1 MSTRKFTDQPAARE
15 GARAPAADHERRQ
28 AATADPMAGT
38 PRQAAQRQQIDGLKA
53 PAPRDALP
61 DALRESMHAM
71 SGVDLSGVRV
81 HYGSA
86 RPAQLQAHAYAQGSE
101 IHLAAGQEHQLAHE
115 AWHLVQQRQ
124 GRVKPTGQL
133 GGVAINDSPALE
145 READVMG
152 ARAAQMKRAP
162 AASGTD
168 GCGCGGSAKTGRTR

>member
-1 MSTRKFTDQPAARE
+1 MSRHACKAAADLLR
-15 GARAPAADHERRQ
+15 RNPAADHGRQ
-28 AATADPMAGT
+28 HAATVDPVAGT
-38 PRQAAQRQQIDGLKA
+38 PRQAAQRRQIDGLA
-53 PAPRDALP
+53 AAAPRDALP
-61 DALRESMHAM
+61 DALRDSMRAM

-81 HYGSA
+81 HYRSA

-101 IHLAAGQEHQLAHE
+101 IHLAAGQEHHLAHE

-133 GGVAINDSPALE
+133 GAVAINDSPALE

-162 AASGTD
+162 AATATQDCGSG
-168 GCGCGGSAKTGRTR
+168 GRARAPRPR